1 MEVGNYKN
9 IGDTSSFPCET
20 SIRPKEER
28 SSQDSELPRRR
39 SAVSLG
45 DVYGPEDGECKPLVA
60 EVSTNKA
67 LFRTATY
74 ETYLKYS

>member
-1 MEVGNYKN
+1 MEVGNYTN
-9 IGDTSSFPCET
+9 IGVNSLFPWET

-60 EVSTNKA
+60 EVSKNKT
-67 LFRTATY
+67 FISTATF
-74 ETYLKYS
+74 